1 MDDRSS
7 IVAAA
12 EVLQNS
18 DWSQLV
24 SLEIGVNGSHPTK
37 EHPALHGVAVGTIVG
52 FVDDALMVTYSG
64 QAGSAAVPCRTT
76 VDVSRDSVGRQA
88 LLVFEHGDARR
99 PILVGCVRDSLS
111 ALVPAVDVKADG
123 ETVTVTGQRAN
134 RPAMWK
140 S

>member
-37 EHPALHGVAVGTIVG
+37 EPPRSTASP
-52 FVDDALMVTYSG
+52 SG
-64 QAGSAAVPCRTT
+64 P
-76 VDVSRDSVGRQA
+76 
-88 LLVFEHGDARR
+88 LLV
-99 PILVGCVRDSLS
+99 SSMTLS
-111 ALVPAVDVKADG
+111 
-123 ETVTVTGQRAN
+123 
-134 RPAMWK
+134 W
-140 S
+140 